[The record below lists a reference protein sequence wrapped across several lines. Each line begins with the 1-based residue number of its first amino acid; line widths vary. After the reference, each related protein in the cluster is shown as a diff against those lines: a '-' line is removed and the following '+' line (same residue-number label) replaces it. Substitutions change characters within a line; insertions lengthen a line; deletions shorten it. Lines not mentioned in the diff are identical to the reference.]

1 MTKERKPLILNAFQI
16 GGSGL
21 QAPGLW
27 KHPDDRS
34 SEYTKLKYWT
44 DLAKL
49 LEKGKFNG
57 LFIADVLGG
66 YDVYNGPQNFNAAA
80 ASGAQ
85 FPVNEPSAPVTAMAA
100 VTDHLTF
107 GLTFSTI
114 AEPPY
119 HLARRLATLDHLT
132 DGRVGWNVVT
142 SYLDS
147 AARNLLDGAQLPP
160 HDKRY
165 ARAEEYLQ
173 VVYKLL
179 VSSWRDD
186 AVVLKDGIYS
196 DPERIR
202 LINHQG
208 EFFTVPGPNFTEPSP
223 QKLPLIIQAGSSKQ
237 GLEFAGKNAEVVF
250 HGGPTPE
257 KLGERIRESKE
268 IAKKYGRGD
277 DLKFLTLI
285 TIILGETHE
294 EAEQKYHEYRKYGDV
309 EGAKALLSGW
319 TGIDFGKFP
328 PDEEVRNVEGESN
341 AGSSHAKALVD
352 NWQKLGP
359 GDPPDV
365 KKTPNY
371 VGKQITIGGMAPV
384 FWGTATE
391 VADEIERWV
400 DISGVDGF
408 NITYATLPGSYEDI
422 VKWLIPE
429 LQRRKLVWDDYPEKP
444 QTYREQVFGRKFV
457 NENHPAYDLRWTP
470 EYTKEEFE
478 AKLAKLEAQQAANA
492 DQTQA
497 DPTKA
502 DAAKAS
508 DSVKEPAKA
517 AA

>member
-16 GGSGL
+16 GGLGL

-49 LEKGKFNG
+49 LERGKFNG
-57 LFIADVLGG
+57 LFIADVLGP
-66 YDVYNGPQNFNAAA
+66 YDVYNGPSNFDAAA
-80 ASGAQ
+80 ALGAQ
-85 FPVNEPSAPVTAMAA
+85 FPINEPSAPVTAMAA

-114 AEPPY
+114 SEQPY
-119 HLARRLATLDHLT
+119 HLARRLSTLDHLT

-142 SYLDS
+142 SYLDL

-186 AVVLKDGIYS
+186 AVVLKDGVYS
-196 DPERIR
+196 DPNRIR
-202 LINHQG
+202 LINHEG
-208 EFFTVPGPNFTEPSP
+208 EFFTVPGPNFTEPLP
-223 QKLPLIIQAGSSKQ
+223 QRLPLIIQAGSSKQ
-237 GLEFAGKNAEVVF
+237 GLEFAAKNAEVVF
-250 HGGPTPE
+250 HGGNTPE
-257 KLGERIRESKE
+257 SLGAKIKE
-268 IAKKYGRGD
+268 LKEAAKKYGRED
-277 DLKFLTLI
+277 DIKFLTLI

-294 EAEQKYHEYRKYGDV
+294 EAEQKYLDFRKYGDV
-309 EGAKALLSGW
+309 EGAKALFSGW
-319 TGIDFGKFP
+319 TGIDIGQFA
-328 PDEEVRNVEGESN
+328 PDEDIRDTGGRTD
-341 AGSSHAKALVD
+341 AGSTHARAFAQ
-352 NWQKLGP
+352 NWTKLGP
-359 GDPPDV
+359 GDLPDV

-371 VGKQITIGGMAPV
+371 VGKQISIGGLGPV

-408 NITYATLPGSYEDI
+408 NITYVTYPGSYEDI
-422 VKWLIPE
+422 VDLLIPE

-444 QTYREQVFGRKFV
+444 QTYREQVFGREFV
-457 NENHPAYDLRWTP
+457 PENHPAYDLRWTP

-478 AKLAKLEAQQAANA
+478 AKLAKKATKQAQDNGEEPAKDKEAI
-492 DQTQA
+492 DLT
-497 DPTKA
+497 
-502 DAAKAS
+502 
-508 DSVKEPAKA
+508 KEPAKA